1 MDGCGNLDAA
11 AAANGVEVAN
21 MPTLT
26 VTTANDEVFD
36 NDGNDATDGDGLSLR
51 EALGLAAAGDTIV
64 FADGVDE
71 VFENGAL
78 IRLTEGELDIDVSLV
93 IEGGGKVTITGDAGN
108 DDTTTDG
115 LTDLSLSSNAQLDDN
130 SRIFNITSA
139 TTLTGLTLTGGSSVD
154 DGGAV
159 YASDALTITDS
170 VFSGNQSGESGGAVY
185 ADGTLT
191 VRDSVLSGNEAGSN
205 GGAIAADNAL
215 FIENSVVDSNVAV
228 FLGGGVSSNSRS
240 VTVLNSTIDDNTAGA
255 GGGLKSSSSG
265 TVRILYSSISGN
277 RAETT
282 AGGGITNNTGQ
293 ILLIGS
299 VLNGNLAQGSGG
311 GIRTAGD
318 VTAINS
324 TISGNTVVG
333 SGSYAGAI
341 RGDALTLIQS
351 TVTGN
356 RVNGQAAALFSVT
369 NDISLTNSI
378 ILGNRGSSEIAT
390 DDGTG
395 AFTSTGV
402 NIVGSSLLSG
412 DTEIGTVTAEEIFDD
427 VAEVGNGTGV
437 YSGVLADNGG
447 STQTVALLE
456 DASNPALDAGDDDA
470 ALVTALSEASL
481 GIDLNGDGDTN
492 DTIDSIDDFAFDQRG
507 NGFDRQ
513 ADIPFVGGDDTVDLG
528 AFELQ
533 SSVADDP
540 SLIVTTTDDDIDPFD
555 GVISLR
561 EAIALVNDGTLSGTI
576 TFASGAGEAF
586 ETGGLIRLT
595 ETLEITAGVTIAG
608 DGLVTITGD
617 VNNDDVTVDGIT
629 DLSQTSDENSDDNVR
644 IFYAR
649 DIGQSVEFSGLTLT
663 GGYAGASLGNS
674 LGGAIRTAT
683 ETTIRDSVIAGNK
696 ALFVGGGVAANNEF
710 LTLIDSTVSGNVS
723 GYNGGGVFSDNGAL
737 VIGSTLT
744 DNVSSGQEGGG
755 GGLAA
760 TGGVVVVSSVISGNS
775 SSGFY
780 GGGGILAQRLTL
792 IDSTVSDNTTSGSFN
807 SGGGGVRATGATVL
821 INSTIS
827 GNSTSGAMQIGSR
840 VYGDGGGLS
849 IEGNATL
856 VNSTISGNS
865 TSGTPAIGG
874 GIAIN
879 DGAELTLT
887 NSIVLGNKS
896 IDASDDGDEIG
907 IVSGTVVYS
916 GLNIVGT
923 GSDNDAS
930 DFVINGVANDIFAQ
944 TANDLGVYEGV
955 LGDNGGTAQT
965 IALLDSTSNPAL
977 DAGDDDAPLGITL
990 SESTIGVDLNGDG
1003 DTDDTLDSIDD
1014 FAFDQRGAGY
1024 RRAQDDPNIDNG
1036 GTIDLGAV
1044 ERQEAP
1050 SLVVTTAND
1059 VVDAFDGVTSLR
1071 EAIAL
1076 VADGFSPGTAITF
1089 ADGANGAFEN
1099 GATITLTQ
1107 ELTISAETI
1116 IEGGGKVTIT
1126 GDVDGD
1132 DIPDTNGL
1140 TDVDATLADD
1150 ATKLG
1155 DNVRLFNASAD
1166 LTLDGLTLTGGRTA
1180 RDFDGGGAIRSTAN
1194 IAISDS
1200 VLSGNSTAGQY
1211 SNGGAIY
1218 GQADVRILDS
1228 SFSGNST
1235 NSAGSGGGAVY
1246 GVRIV
1251 QLIGSTLT
1259 GNSARTSDGSAEQPV
1274 RGGAVIGI
1282 GETILVD
1289 STVSDNTATGGYA
1302 LGAGVFAENTLWIV
1316 NSTVSANTTS
1326 GTFQS
1331 QGAGLFST
1339 DELFLIQSTVSG
1351 NHAVGDTALGAGI
1364 YSAGGA
1370 SLINSTVSANVST
1383 GTSAQVGG
1391 IWSDGLSGQGIS
1403 LTNSIVLGNTSTN
1416 DGDVQLYQNTSSGAA
1431 TSYQGL
1437 NIVGTGSDSDA
1448 SDGVINGV
1456 ANDIFAATE
1465 EVSDANDSPTGVF
1478 GGVLADNGGD
1488 RQTVALKASLDN
1500 PALDAGDDDASLG
1513 VTLDEA
1519 TLGVDINSDGD

>member
-51 EALGLAAAGDTIV
+51 EAIGLAAAGDTIV

-130 SRIFNITSA
+130 SRIFNVSAA
-139 TTLTGLTLTGGSSVD
+139 TTLSGLTLTGGVSGNN
-154 DGGAV
+154 GGAV
-159 YASDALTITDS
+159 YASAALTITDS
-170 VFSGNQSGESGGAVY
+170 VLN
-185 ADGTLT
+185 
-191 VRDSVLSGNEAGSN
+191 GNEAGLN
-205 GGAIAADNAL
+205 GGAISADRAL
-215 FIENSVVDSNVAV
+215 FIENSVVESNVAG
-228 FLGGGVSSNSRS
+228 FLGGGIAASTRA
-240 VTVLNSTIDDNTAGA
+240 TTLLNSTVQNNTAGA
-255 GGGLKSSSSG
+255 GGGLSSAG
-265 TVRILYSSISGN
+265 GAVRVLYSSISGN
-277 RAETT
+277 RAENT

-293 ILLIGS
+293 IILIGS
-299 VLNGNLAQGSGG
+299 VLNGNLAQASGG

-324 TISGNTVVG
+324 TISGNTVAG
-333 SGSYAGAI
+333 GGSYAGGI

-356 RVNGQAAALFSVT
+356 SVNGEATALFSVT

-378 ILGNRGSSEIAT
+378 MLGNRGSSEIAT

-402 NIVGSSLLSG
+402 NIVGSNLLSG
-412 DTEIGTVTAEEIFDD
+412 DTEVGTVTAEEVFDD
-427 VAEVGNGTGV
+427 VEELGNGTGV
-437 YSGVLADNGG
+437 YGGVLADNGG
-447 STQTVALLE
+447 STQTVALLA

-470 ALVTALSEASL
+470 ALSTALSEASL

-561 EAIALVNDGTLSGTI
+561 EAIALVNDGSLSGTI

-595 ETLEITAGVTIAG
+595 ETLVITAGVTIDG

-617 VNNDDVTVDGIT
+617 VNNDDVTVDGVT
-629 DLSQTSDENSDDNVR
+629 DLSLTSDQNFDDNVR
-644 IFYAR
+644 IFQAGL
-649 DIGQSVEFSGLTLT
+649 INQALEFSGLTLT
-663 GGYAGASLGNS
+663 GGYASTGGSSAS
-674 LGGAIRTAT
+674 GGAIFTAT
-683 ETTIRDSVIAGNK
+683 ETTVRYSVVAGNK
-696 ALFVGGGVAANNEF
+696 AKIFGGGISTDTESLTLINTTISGNTAAFYGGGVFADSGALVVGSTFTNNIASSTAEGSGGGLNVDNGAIIVNSVF
-710 LTLIDSTVSGNVS
+710 SGNASYGVLGGGGLQTDNGLVLINSTVSGNTAS
-723 GYNGGGVFSDNGAL
+723 G
-737 VIGSTLT
+737 
-744 DNVSSGQEGGG
+744 
-755 GGLAA
+755 
-760 TGGVVVVSSVISGNS
+760 
-775 SSGFY
+775 GFNY
-780 GGGGILAQRLTL
+780 
-792 IDSTVSDNTTSGSFN
+792 
-807 SGGGGVRATGATVL
+807 GGGGVRATGNVAL
-821 INSTIS
+821 INATISDNTTTGSQGRLDLGSGGGVLFGDPNRATKATIINTTIS
-827 GNSTSGAMQIGSR
+827 GNSTDGADAS
-840 VYGDGGGLS
+840 
-849 IEGNATL
+849 
-856 VNSTISGNS
+856 
-865 TSGTPAIGG
+865 GG
-874 GIAIN
+874 GIAVTN
-879 DGAELTLT
+879 GTALTLT
-887 NSIVLGNKS
+887 NSIVLGNRS
-896 IDASDDGDEIG
+896 SGTSNGSDEIG
-907 IVSGTVVYS
+907 LVSGSVSYA
-916 GLNIVGT
+916 GLNSVGT
-923 GSDNDAS
+923 GSDNDSS

-1059 VVDAFDGVTSLR
+1059 VVDAFDGLTSLR

-1107 ELTISAETI
+1107 ELTLSAETI
-1116 IEGGGKVTIT
+1116 IQGGGKVTIT

-1140 TDVDATLADD
+1140 TDVDATPADD
-1150 ATKLG
+1150 ATKLS

-1166 LTLDGLTLTGGRTA
+1166 LTLDGLTLTGGRTV
-1180 RDFDGGGAIRSTAN
+1180 RDFDGGGAIKSTAN
-1194 IAISDS
+1194 IVISNS

-1218 GQADVRILDS
+1218 GQADVRVVDS
-1228 SFSGNST
+1228 TLSSNST
-1235 NSAGSGGGAVY
+1235 NSAGSGGGAIY
-1246 GVRIV
+1246 GIRIV
-1251 QLIGSTLT
+1251 QVTDSTLT
-1259 GNSARTSDGSAEQPV
+1259 GNSARASDLSAEQPV
-1274 RGGAVIGI
+1274 RGGALIGI

-1289 STVSDNTATGGYA
+1289 STVRDNTATGGYA
-1302 LGAGVFAENTLWIV
+1302 LGAGVFAENGLWIV
-1316 NSTVSANTTS
+1316 SSTVSANTTS

-1370 SLINSTVSANVST
+1370 SLINSTVSGNVST

-1403 LTNSIVLGNTSTN
+1403 LINSIVLGNTSTN
-1416 DGDVQLYQNTSSGAA
+1416 NPDVQLYQNTSSGAA

-1456 ANDIFAATE
+1456 ATDIFAATE
-1465 EVSDANDSPTGVF
+1465 EVSDANDSPTGVYA
-1478 GGVLADNGGD
+1478 GVLADNGGSVE
-1488 RQTVALKASLDN
+1488 TVALRASLSN
-1500 PALDAGDDDASLG
+1500 PAIDAGDDDAALG
-1513 VTLDEA
+1513 FTLDEA
-1519 TLGVDINSDGD
+1519 TLGVDINSDGDSRRRIRRIEASFL